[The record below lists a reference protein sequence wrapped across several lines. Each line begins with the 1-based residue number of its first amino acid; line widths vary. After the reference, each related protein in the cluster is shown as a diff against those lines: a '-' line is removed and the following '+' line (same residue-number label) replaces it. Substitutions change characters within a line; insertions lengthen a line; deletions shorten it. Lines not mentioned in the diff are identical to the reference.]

1 MTKIMK
7 TVVTLGILL
16 VMYGFV
22 AAENRQNNS
31 IIGQANDLASGPLPA
46 PTGPFPVGRV
56 TYDWVD
62 PARQEPLAHRAEA
75 HRELMVDVWYPAEVS
90 TGSKRAPYVP
100 DLVTFQKSL
109 GEAGLKNAFGDQ
121 YPSIVSLQTH
131 AVENA
136 AFARSIKRSPVL
148 VFSHG
153 GGVFRAHYTAQL
165 EDLASHGY
173 VVAAIGHTY
182 DTIITVFP
190 DGRVAPFSK
199 EGFPPDGASD
209 DAFIRYQEERKVVLA
224 QDIRFVIDQLGR
236 YDKVL
241 TLHAPFAGH
250 LDLNRVGALGH
261 SAGGEAAALACQTDD
276 RIRACLNEDGVQNN
290 LPFHRQ
296 SDGSTMKQPFLY
308 FTRHRKPPPSDE
320 ELAKMKMIRPYFDDL
335 IGLVD
340 GNSPP
345 SDEELARMKITRPEF
360 NELVGL
366 VDRKPPPSD
375 EELAKMTLTRPEF
388 NAVIF
393 SVDKKQNDLLSSM
406 PASYRATLSTC
417 GVTHMSFSDLPL
429 LEAGVDQ
436 TKYAYAFLTIK
447 IVRAYSLAFFEKTL
461 RAKATLLDEPP
472 PRDWA
477 VTIERFQAATKQD
490 H

>member
-1 MTKIMK
+1 MSKTGK

-16 VMYGFV
+16 AMYGLV
-22 AAENRQNNS
+22 AAQNN
-31 IIGQANDLASGPLPA
+31 IGQSSDQSGSPLPA
-46 PTGPFPVGRV
+46 PTGPFSVGRI

-62 PARQEPLAHRAEA
+62 PVRQEPLAHQPQA

-90 TGSKRAPYVP
+90 TGSKRAPYIP
-100 DLVTFQKSL
+100 DLATLQKSL
-109 GEAGLKNAFGDQ
+109 GEAGLKKAFGDL

-136 AFARSIKRSPVL
+136 LFARSIKRSPVL

-190 DGRVAPFSK
+190 DGRVVPFSK
-199 EGFPPDGASD
+199 EGSPPDGASD
-209 DAFIRYQEERKVVLA
+209 DEFIRYQDARKVVLA
-224 QDIRFVIDQLGR
+224 EDIRFVINQLGR
-236 YDKVL
+236 YDKVA

-276 RIRACLNEDGVQNN
+276 RIGACLNQDGAQNN

-296 SDGSTMKQPFLY
+296 SDGSTMKEPFLY

-320 ELAKMKMIRPYFDDL
+320 ELAKMEMTRQEFNELIRS
-335 IGLVD
+335 VD
-340 GNSPP
+340 RTPPP
-345 SDEELARMKITRPEF
+345 SDEELARMKITRQEF
-360 NELVGL
+360 NELIGL
-366 VDRKPPPSD
+366 VDRKPQPSD
-375 EELAKMTLTRPEF
+375 EELARMKMTRPEF
-388 NAVIF
+388 NALIF
-393 SVDKKQNDLLSSM
+393 WVDKKQDDLLSSM
-406 PASYRATLSTC
+406 PASYRVTLSTC

-447 IVRAYSLAFFEKTL
+447 IVRAYTLAFFEKTL
-461 RAKATLLDEPP
+461 RAKATLLDEAP

-477 VTIERFQAATKQD
+477 VTIERFQAAPKQE